1 MQWLAMQA
9 PASSASTA
17 PRPIW
22 RSPATSSSWRRSP
35 RWRTPPLETT
45 SRGSC
50 WSMTRIVSASAAWAR
65 WRDRCGETRWGASMK
80 IVDVRITGLAG
91 GTVEGGW
98 ADELKPEDDLHTIVE
113 VLTDEGLTGI
123 GSTYTSKALTAA
135 AVKLLWPML
144 IGERADEPARVTERL
159 RQSTFWQG
167 RGGAVEHAIS
177 GIDIALWD
185 LMGKICNQPVSRL
198 LGGRYR
204 DRIKPYG
211 SILFDEPPR
220 LRETL
225 QQTVTRGFKAIKLG
239 WRPFGRRD
247 RMTDEL
253 LVQTAREAVG
263 PNVELMVD
271 AGGSEQFW
279 PHGYKW
285 ALETAKMLAEYDVVW
300 FEEALPPDDLEGYVE
315 LRRQAPLPITTGEVL
330 TRRQSFRP
338 YLERQ
343 AVDIIQP
350 DCTKC
355 GGLTEAWR
363 IGWTAYEHNILMV
376 PHGWNTAIGLAAD
389 LQLVASL
396 PVAKYVEYLTP
407 SAYLDELIME
417 PFRPDAE
424 GYLEVPTAPGLGID
438 LNPDALRHY
447 GI

>member
-1 MQWLAMQA
+1 
-9 PASSASTA
+9 
-17 PRPIW
+17 
-22 RSPATSSSWRRSP
+22 
-35 RWRTPPLETT
+35 
-45 SRGSC
+45 
-50 WSMTRIVSASAAWAR
+50 
-65 WRDRCGETRWGASMK
+65 MK
-80 IVDVRITGLAG
+80 IIDIRLTGLSG
-91 GTVEGGW
+91 GTVDGGW
-98 ADELKPEDDLHTIVE
+98 PQGNQPEEDLNTIVE
-113 VLTDEGLTGI
+113 VVTDEGLI
-123 GSTYTSKALTAA
+123 GVGSAMTSKGLVAA
-135 AVKLLWPML
+135 GVSVLRPHLV
-144 IGERADEPARVTERL
+144 GERADEPARVSEKL
-159 RQSTFWQG
+159 RQAMFWQG

-185 LMGKICNQPVSRL
+185 LMGQICKQPVSRL

-204 DRIKPYG
+204 ERIKPYG
-211 SILFDEPPR
+211 SILFDEPGP

-225 QQTVTRGFKAIKLG
+225 LHTVARGFKAIKLG

-247 RMTDEL
+247 SRTDEL
-253 LVQTAREAVG
+253 LMRTARDAVG

-285 ALETAKMLAEYDVVW
+285 AIETARMLKDYDVVW
-300 FEEALPPDDLEGYVE
+300 FEEALPPDDLEGYIE
-315 LRRQAPLPITTGEVL
+315 LRRHSPVPIATGEVL

-338 YLERQ
+338 FLERH

-363 IGWTAYEHNILMV
+363 IAWMAYEHNIQWV

-389 LQLVASL
+389 LQLSAAM
-396 PVAKYVEYLTP
+396 PVARYVEYLTP
-407 SAYLDELIME
+407 SPYLDELVMT

-424 GYLEVPTAPGLGID
+424 GYLRVPEGPGLGIQ
-438 LNPDALRHY
+438 LNREALKRF